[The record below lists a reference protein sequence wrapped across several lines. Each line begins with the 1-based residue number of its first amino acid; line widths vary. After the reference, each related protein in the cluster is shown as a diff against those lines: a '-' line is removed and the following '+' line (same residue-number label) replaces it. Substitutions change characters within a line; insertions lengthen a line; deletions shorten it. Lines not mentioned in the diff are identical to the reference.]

1 MYVTVKSYF
10 ICINKTSN
18 NINALNNYL
27 ASNCLYCTYYLRIF
41 EIILYRILKTFLFLT
56 FRAQTTPCTILEHH
70 ISPKIK
76 KIAFLGCT
84 KMPEGDELIWEI
96 TGTYCSSVNIMPI
109 WSLVKKC
116 MKQKLRWNFFV
127 PYHQYHL

>member
-1 MYVTVKSYF
+1 MKKGWNEYQKERDKHTLFFNYGNTYLCMYVTVKSYF
-10 ICINKTSN
+10 ICINKTSI

-76 KIAFLGCT
+76 KNCT
-84 KMPEGDELIWEI
+84 KMPEGDELI
-96 TGTYCSSVNIMPI
+96 
-109 WSLVKKC
+109 
-116 MKQKLRWNFFV
+116 
-127 PYHQYHL
+127 